1 VSDPVETPAGF
12 QIFRADDLKP
22 EKTESLKEATSEI
35 TKILKAEKAKREA
48 AKIADRD
55 REKAI
60 SGTELSKVAQESGV
74 KSTVSNWLAAGET
87 LPEVGE
93 NQEFYKNAFALAPKD
108 VSPVI
113 EGKNGY
119 YLIRLKERKEP
130 ATPPLESVRDQIEK
144 NLRESKAYELALQKG
159 NSLLEQ
165 LKKEKDI
172 SKLAQTSDLK
182 IEETGWFPRSS
193 QQLPKIGELA
203 ELKGGPISLSAQ
215 KPIPERLYTQKDA
228 VYVLAFKGSQP
239 ADMGQFEKDK
249 AALMKQAQAEARQ
262 RVLAKF
268 LENLKARA
276 KVKINNAFLEE
287 S

>member
-1 VSDPVETPAGF
+1 
-12 QIFRADDLKP
+12 
-22 EKTESLKEATSEI
+22 
-35 TKILKAEKAKREA
+35 
-48 AKIADRD
+48 
-55 REKAI
+55 
-60 SGTELSKVAQESGV
+60 
-74 KSTVSNWLAAGET
+74 
-87 LPEVGE
+87 
-93 NQEFYKNAFALAPKD
+93 
-108 VSPVI
+108 
-113 EGKNGY
+113 
-119 YLIRLKERKEP
+119 
-130 ATPPLESVRDQIEK
+130 
-144 NLRESKAYELALQKG
+144 
-159 NSLLEQ
+159 
-165 LKKEKDI
+165 
-172 SKLAQTSDLK
+172 LAQTGDLK

-262 RVLAKF
+262 RVLGKF

>member
-1 VSDPVETPAGF
+1 MGK
-12 QIFRADDLKP
+12 L
-22 EKTESLKEATSEI
+22 
-35 TKILKAEKAKREA
+35 
-48 AKIADRD
+48 
-55 REKAI
+55 
-60 SGTELSKVAQESGV
+60 AQESGV
-74 KSTVSNWLAAGET
+74 KTTVSNWLAAGET

-130 ATPPLESVRDQIEK
+130 TTPPLESVRDQIEK

-172 SKLAQTSDLK
+172 SKLAQTGDLK

-262 RVLAKF
+262 RVLVKF